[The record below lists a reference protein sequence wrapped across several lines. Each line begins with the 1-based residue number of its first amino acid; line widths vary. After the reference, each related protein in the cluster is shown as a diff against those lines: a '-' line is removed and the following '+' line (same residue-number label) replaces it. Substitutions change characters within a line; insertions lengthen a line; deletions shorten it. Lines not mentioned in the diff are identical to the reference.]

1 MNDERPRFFYG
12 WVIVLT
18 SGIGLLLGYAPVFVY
33 SFSVFIKSL
42 AQDFHASRTSISFAF
57 TLANLMQSI
66 GAPLIGRLV
75 DRFGV
80 RRVVVPST
88 VIFGLILISFKYFST
103 SLWQLY
109 AFFIVIG
116 FIGTGAAPVPYGI
129 VVSRWF
135 DKRRGLALGLMMMGL
150 SCGAILMP
158 PIGQRLIILF
168 GWRTAYAIVGFVV
181 LAISVPIVGIFLKDS
196 PEKMGLEPDGVPH
209 LNANPED
216 RTEHQGVNW
225 PVARMQPTF
234 WFLASAFFL
243 VSASVHACVI
253 HLVPMLTDHG
263 ISVERAA
270 FASSLLG
277 VALLIGRVFTGY
289 FLDRFFGPYVAMLLF
304 CGVAVGIFLLST
316 GAGGSLAMLA
326 AFLVGLGMGAE
337 ADIIAYLTSRYFG
350 LRSFGEI
357 YGYLFATFTLAGA
370 LGPVLMGVGFDRL
383 GSYRAPLLFFLAAT
397 LVATALL
404 TRLGPYIYRPADHN
418 ERETPGIAEGDH
430 SHTRPFP
437 DQC

>member
-1 MNDERPRFFYG
+1 MSNRPRIFYG
-12 WVIVLT
+12 WVIVFT
-18 SGIGLLLGYAPVFVY
+18 AGIGLLLGYAPVFVY

-42 AQDFHASRTSISFAF
+42 AQDFHTSRTSISFAF
-57 TLANLMQSI
+57 TLANVMQSV

-75 DRFGV
+75 DRFGAHKV
-80 RRVVVPST
+80 IVPST
-88 VIFGLILISFKYFST
+88 VIFGLVIISFKYFST

-135 DKRRGLALGLMMMGL
+135 DRRRGLALGLMMMGL
-150 SCGAILMP
+150 SSGAILMP
-158 PIGQRLIILF
+158 PIAQRLIVLF

-181 LAISVPIVGIFLKDS
+181 LAISVPVVGIFLKDS
-196 PEKMGLEPDGVPH
+196 PEKMGLQPDGEPD
-209 LNANPED
+209 LNTGSIERKNE
-216 RTEHQGVNW
+216 QGVNW
-225 PVARMQPTF
+225 SVARKEPTF

-243 VSASVHACVI
+243 LGASVHACVI
-253 HLVPMLTDHG
+253 HLVPMLTDRG

-289 FLDRFFGPYVAMLLF
+289 FLDRFFGPHVAMLLF
-304 CGVAVGIFLLST
+304 SGVAVGISLFLT
-316 GAGGSLAMLA
+316 GAGGSLPLLA
-326 AFLVGLGMGAE
+326 VFLVGLGMGAE

-370 LGPVLMGVGFDRL
+370 LGPVLMGVGFDHL

-404 TRLGPYIYRPADHN
+404 SRLGPYIYRPTR
-418 ERETPGIAEGDH
+418 RE
-430 SHTRPFP
+430 SV
-437 DQC
+437 

>member
-1 MNDERPRFFYG
+1 MSNRPRIFYG
-12 WVIVLT
+12 WVIVFT
-18 SGIGLLLGYAPVFVY
+18 AGIGLLLGYAPVFVY

-42 AQDFHASRTSISFAF
+42 AQDFHTSRTSISFAF
-57 TLANLMQSI
+57 TLANVMQSV

-75 DRFGV
+75 DRFGAHKV
-80 RRVVVPST
+80 IVPSN
-88 VIFGLILISFKYFST
+88 VIFGLVIISFKYFST

-116 FIGTGAAPVPYGI
+116 LIGTGTAPVPYGI
-129 VVSRWF
+129 VVSCWF
-135 DKRRGLALGLMMMGL
+135 DRRRGLALGLMMMGL
-150 SCGAILMP
+150 SSGAILMP
-158 PIGQRLIILF
+158 PIAQRLIVLF

-181 LAISVPIVGIFLKDS
+181 LAISVPVVGIFLKDS
-196 PEKMGLEPDGVPH
+196 PEKMGLQPDGEPD
-209 LNANPED
+209 LNTGSIERKNE
-216 RTEHQGVNW
+216 QGVTW
-225 PVARMQPTF
+225 SVARREPTF

-243 VSASVHACVI
+243 LGASVHACVI
-253 HLVPMLTDHG
+253 HLVPMLTDRG

-304 CGVAVGIFLLST
+304 SGVAVGISLFLT
-316 GAGGSLAMLA
+316 GAGGSLPLLA
-326 AFLVGLGMGAE
+326 VFLVGLGMGAE

-370 LGPVLMGVGFDRL
+370 LGPVLMGVGFDHL

-404 TRLGPYIYRPADHN
+404 SRLGPYIYRPTR
-418 ERETPGIAEGDH
+418 RE
-430 SHTRPFP
+430 SV
-437 DQC
+437 

>member
-1 MNDERPRFFYG
+1 MSNRPRIFYG
-12 WVIVLT
+12 WVIVFT
-18 SGIGLLLGYAPVFVY
+18 AGIGLLLGYAPVFVY

-42 AQDFHASRTSISFAF
+42 AQDFHTSRTSISFAF
-57 TLANLMQSI
+57 TLANVMQSV

-75 DRFGV
+75 DRFGAHKV
-80 RRVVVPST
+80 IVPST
-88 VIFGLILISFKYFST
+88 VIFGLVIISFKYFST

-116 FIGTGAAPVPYGI
+116 LIGTGTAPVPYGI

-135 DKRRGLALGLMMMGL
+135 DRRRGLALGLMMMGL
-150 SCGAILMP
+150 SSGAILMP
-158 PIGQRLIILF
+158 PIAQHLIILF

-181 LAISVPIVGIFLKDS
+181 LAISVPVVGIFLKDS
-196 PEKMGLEPDGVPH
+196 PEKMGLQPDGEPD
-209 LNANPED
+209 LNTGS
-216 RTEHQGVNW
+216 TERKNEQGVNW
-225 PVARMQPTF
+225 SVARREPTF

-243 VSASVHACVI
+243 LGASVHACVI
-253 HLVPMLTDHG
+253 HLVPMLTDRG

-304 CGVAVGIFLLST
+304 SGVAVGISLFLT
-316 GAGGSLAMLA
+316 GAGGSLPLLA
-326 AFLVGLGMGAE
+326 VFLVGLGMGAE

-370 LGPVLMGVGFDRL
+370 LGPVLMGVGFDHL

-404 TRLGPYIYRPADHN
+404 SRLGPYIYRPTR
-418 ERETPGIAEGDH
+418 RE
-430 SHTRPFP
+430 SV
-437 DQC
+437 

>member
-1 MNDERPRFFYG
+1 MSNRPRIFYG
-12 WVIVLT
+12 WVIVFT
-18 SGIGLLLGYAPVFVY
+18 AGVGLLLGYAPVFVY
-33 SFSVFIKSL
+33 SFSIFIKSL
-42 AQDFHASRTSISFAF
+42 AQDFHTSRTSISFAF
-57 TLANLMQSI
+57 TLANIMQSV

-75 DRFGV
+75 DRFGAHKV
-80 RRVVVPST
+80 IVPST
-88 VIFGLILISFKYFST
+88 VIFGLVIISFKYFST

-116 FIGTGAAPVPYGI
+116 LIGTGTAPVPYGI

-135 DKRRGLALGLMMMGL
+135 DRRRGLALGLMMMGL
-150 SCGAILMP
+150 SSGAILMP
-158 PIGQRLIILF
+158 PIAQRLIVLF

-181 LAISVPIVGIFLKDS
+181 LAISVPVVGIFLKDS
-196 PEKMGLEPDGVPH
+196 PEKMGLQPDGEPD
-209 LNANPED
+209 LNTGSIERKNE
-216 RTEHQGVNW
+216 QGVTW
-225 PVARMQPTF
+225 SVARREPTF

-243 VSASVHACVI
+243 LGASVHACVI
-253 HLVPMLTDHG
+253 HLVPMLTDRG

-304 CGVAVGIFLLST
+304 SGVAVGISLFLT
-316 GAGGSLAMLA
+316 GAGGSLPLLA
-326 AFLVGLGMGAE
+326 VFLVGLGMGAE

-370 LGPVLMGVGFDRL
+370 LGPVLMGVGFDHL

-404 TRLGPYIYRPADHN
+404 SRLGPYIYRPTR
-418 ERETPGIAEGDH
+418 RE
-430 SHTRPFP
+430 SV
-437 DQC
+437 

>member
-1 MNDERPRFFYG
+1 MSNRPRIFYG
-12 WVIVLT
+12 WVIVFT
-18 SGIGLLLGYAPVFVY
+18 AGIGLLLGYAPVFVY

-42 AQDFHASRTSISFAF
+42 AQDFHTSRTSISFAF
-57 TLANLMQSI
+57 TLANVMQSV

-75 DRFGV
+75 DRFGAHKV
-80 RRVVVPST
+80 IVPST
-88 VIFGLILISFKYFST
+88 VIFGLVIISFKYFST

-116 FIGTGAAPVPYGI
+116 LIGTGTAPVPYGI

-150 SCGAILMP
+150 SSGAILMP
-158 PIGQRLIILF
+158 PIAQRLIVLF

-181 LAISVPIVGIFLKDS
+181 LAISVPVVGIFLKDS
-196 PEKMGLEPDGVPH
+196 PEKMGLQPDGEPD
-209 LNANPED
+209 LNTGS
-216 RTEHQGVNW
+216 TERKNEQGVNW
-225 PVARMQPTF
+225 SVARREPTF

-243 VSASVHACVI
+243 LGASVHACVI
-253 HLVPMLTDHG
+253 HLVPMLTDRG

-289 FLDRFFGPYVAMLLF
+289 FLDRFFGPHVAMLLF
-304 CGVAVGIFLLST
+304 SGVAVGISLFLT
-316 GAGGSLAMLA
+316 GAGGSLPLLA
-326 AFLVGLGMGAE
+326 VFLVGLGMGAE

-370 LGPVLMGVGFDRL
+370 LGPVLMGVGFDHL

-404 TRLGPYIYRPADHN
+404 SRLGPYIYRPTR
-418 ERETPGIAEGDH
+418 RE
-430 SHTRPFP
+430 SV
-437 DQC
+437 

>member
-1 MNDERPRFFYG
+1 MSSQRPRIFYG
-12 WVIVLT
+12 WVIVFT
-18 SGIGLLLGYAPVFVY
+18 AGIGLLLGYAPVFVY
-33 SFSVFIKSL
+33 SFSVFIRSL
-42 AQDFHASRTSISFAF
+42 AQDFHSSRTSISFAF
-57 TLANLMQSI
+57 TLANLMQSA
-66 GAPLIGRLV
+66 GAPLIGRMV
-75 DRFGV
+75 DRVGA
-80 RRVVVPST
+80 RKVVVPLT

-103 SLWQLY
+103 SLWHLY
-109 AFFIVIG
+109 AFFIVMG
-116 FIGTGAAPVPYGI
+116 LIGTGTAPVPYGI

-150 SCGAILMP
+150 SLGAILMP
-158 PIGQRLIILF
+158 PIAQRLILLF
-168 GWRTAYAIVGFVV
+168 GWRTAYAVVGFVV
-181 LAISVPIVGIFLKDS
+181 LAISVPVVAIFLKDS
-196 PEKMGLEPDGVPH
+196 PQKMGLRPDGVRD
-209 LNANPED
+209 LNTGSED
-216 RTEHQGVNW
+216 RGNEPGLSCS
-225 PVARMQPTF
+225 VARRQPAF

-243 VSASVHACVI
+243 VGASVHACVI

-277 VALLIGRVFTGY
+277 VALLIGRVFSGY
-289 FLDRFFGPYVAMLLF
+289 FLDRFFGPHVAILLF
-304 CGVAVGIFLLST
+304 SGVAVGIVLLWAGT
-316 GAGGSLAMLA
+316 GGSLPLLA

-370 LGPVLMGVGFDRL
+370 LGPVLMGVGFDHL

-404 TRLGPYIYRPADHN
+404 TRLGPYIYQP
-418 ERETPGIAEGDH
+418 T
-430 SHTRPFP
+430 HTELV
-437 DQC
+437 

>member
-1 MNDERPRFFYG
+1 MSNRPRIFYG
-12 WVIVLT
+12 WVIVFT
-18 SGIGLLLGYAPVFVY
+18 AGIGLLLGYAPVFVY

-42 AQDFHASRTSISFAF
+42 AQDFHTSRTSISFAF
-57 TLANLMQSI
+57 TLANVMQSV

-75 DRFGV
+75 DRFGAHKV
-80 RRVVVPST
+80 IVPST
-88 VIFGLILISFKYFST
+88 VIFGLVIISFKYFST

-116 FIGTGAAPVPYGI
+116 LIGTGTAPVPYGI

-135 DKRRGLALGLMMMGL
+135 DRRRGLALGLMMMGL
-150 SCGAILMP
+150 SSGAILMP
-158 PIGQRLIILF
+158 PIAQRLIVLF
-168 GWRTAYAIVGFVV
+168 GWRAAYAIVGFVV
-181 LAISVPIVGIFLKDS
+181 LAISVPVVGIFLKDS
-196 PEKMGLEPDGVPH
+196 PEKMGLQPDGEPD
-209 LNANPED
+209 LNTGSTARKNE
-216 RTEHQGVNW
+216 QGVNW
-225 PVARMQPTF
+225 SVARREPTF

-243 VSASVHACVI
+243 LGASVHACVI
-253 HLVPMLTDHG
+253 HLVPMLTDRG

-289 FLDRFFGPYVAMLLF
+289 FLDRFFGPHVAMLLF
-304 CGVAVGIFLLST
+304 SGVAVGISLFLT
-316 GAGGSLAMLA
+316 GAGGSLPLLA
-326 AFLVGLGMGAE
+326 VFLVGLGMGAE

-370 LGPVLMGVGFDRL
+370 LGPVLMGVGFDHL

-404 TRLGPYIYRPADHN
+404 SRLGPYIYRPTR
-418 ERETPGIAEGDH
+418 RE
-430 SHTRPFP
+430 SV
-437 DQC
+437 

>member
-1 MNDERPRFFYG
+1 MSNRPRIFYG
-12 WVIVLT
+12 WVIVFT
-18 SGIGLLLGYAPVFVY
+18 AGIGLLLGYAPVFVY

-42 AQDFHASRTSISFAF
+42 AQDFHTSRTSISFAF
-57 TLANLMQSI
+57 TLANVMQSV

-75 DRFGV
+75 DRFGAHKV
-80 RRVVVPST
+80 IVPSN
-88 VIFGLILISFKYFST
+88 VIFGLVIISFKYFST

-116 FIGTGAAPVPYGI
+116 LIGTGTAPVPYGI

-135 DKRRGLALGLMMMGL
+135 DRRRGLALGLMMMGL
-150 SCGAILMP
+150 SSGAILMP
-158 PIGQRLIILF
+158 PIAQRLIVLF

-181 LAISVPIVGIFLKDS
+181 LAISVPVVGIFLKDS
-196 PEKMGLEPDGVPH
+196 PEKMGLQPDGEPD
-209 LNANPED
+209 LNTGS
-216 RTEHQGVNW
+216 TERKNEQGVNW
-225 PVARMQPTF
+225 SVARREPTF
-234 WFLASAFFL
+234 WFLAGAFFL
-243 VSASVHACVI
+243 LGASVHACVI
-253 HLVPMLTDHG
+253 HLVPMLTDRG

-289 FLDRFFGPYVAMLLF
+289 FLDRFFGPHVAMLLF
-304 CGVAVGIFLLST
+304 SGVAVGISLFLT
-316 GAGGSLAMLA
+316 GAGGSLPLLA
-326 AFLVGLGMGAE
+326 VFLVGLGMGAE

-370 LGPVLMGVGFDRL
+370 LGPVLMGVGFDHL

-404 TRLGPYIYRPADHN
+404 SRLGPYIYRPTR
-418 ERETPGIAEGDH
+418 RE
-430 SHTRPFP
+430 SV
-437 DQC
+437 

>member
-1 MNDERPRFFYG
+1 VSSQRPRIFYG
-12 WVIVLT
+12 WVIVFT
-18 SGIGLLLGYAPVFVY
+18 SAIGLMLGYAPVFVY

-42 AQDFHASRTSISFAF
+42 AQDFHSSRTSITLAF
-57 TLANLMQSI
+57 TLANLMQSV

-75 DRFGV
+75 DRFGAHK
-80 RRVVVPST
+80 VVVPST
-88 VIFGLILISFKYFST
+88 VIFGLVLISFKYSST
-103 SLWQLY
+103 SLWHLY
-109 AFFIVIG
+109 AFFILIG
-116 FIGTGAAPVPYGI
+116 LIGVGTAPVPYGI

-150 SCGAILMP
+150 STGAILLP
-158 PIGQRLIILF
+158 LIAQRLIVLF
-168 GWRTAYAIVGFVV
+168 GWRTAYAIIGFAV
-181 LAISVPIVGIFLKDS
+181 LAISVPVVGTLLKDS
-196 PEKMGLEPDGVPH
+196 PDKMGLQPDGEPD
-209 LNANPED
+209 LNTGSQQQKNE
-216 RTEHQGVNW
+216 QGMTW
-225 PVARMQPTF
+225 SAARRQPTF
-234 WFLASAFFL
+234 WLLASAFFL
-243 VSASVHACVI
+243 LGASVHACVI

-263 ISVERAA
+263 ISLQRAA

-304 CGVAVGIFLLST
+304 SGVAVGISLLWS
-316 GAGGSLAMLA
+316 GAGGSLPLLA

-350 LRSFGEI
+350 LRSFGVI
-357 YGYLFATFTLAGA
+357 YGFLFATFTLAGA

-404 TRLGPYIYRPADHN
+404 TRLGPYVYRAGEQALNPSPISP
-418 ERETPGIAEGDH
+418 RPV
-430 SHTRPFP
+430 HTELL
-437 DQC
+437 

>member
-1 MNDERPRFFYG
+1 MSNQRPRIFYG
-12 WVIVLT
+12 WVAVFT
-18 SGIGLLLGYAPVFVY
+18 AGIGLLLGYAPVFVY

-42 AQDFHASRTSISFAF
+42 AQDFHSSRTSISFAF
-57 TLANLMQSI
+57 TLANIMQSV

-75 DRFGV
+75 DRFGAHKV
-80 RRVVVPST
+80 IVPST
-88 VIFGLILISFKYFST
+88 VIFGLVLISFKYFST

-116 FIGTGAAPVPYGI
+116 FIGTGTAPVPYGI

-150 SCGAILMP
+150 SCGAILLP
-158 PIGQRLIILF
+158 PIAQRLIHLF
-168 GWRTAYAIVGFVV
+168 GWRTAYAIVGFAV
-181 LAISVPIVGIFLKDS
+181 LAVSVPVVGIFLKDS
-196 PEKMGLEPDGVPH
+196 PEKMGLQPDGAPD
-209 LNANPED
+209 LNTGSEARNNE
-216 RTEHQGVNW
+216 QGVSW
-225 PVARMQPTF
+225 SVARREPAF

-243 VSASVHACVI
+243 VGASVHACVI

-277 VALLIGRVFTGY
+277 VALLIGRVFAGY
-289 FLDRFFGPYVAMLLF
+289 FLDRYFGPYVAILLF
-304 CGVAVGIFLLST
+304 SGVAVGISLLWT
-316 GAGGSLAMLA
+316 GAGGTLALLA

-357 YGYLFATFTLAGA
+357 YGYLFASFTLAGA
-370 LGPVLMGVGFDRL
+370 LGPVLMGVGFDHL

-404 TRLGPYIYRPADHN
+404 TRLGPYVYRAGEQCRGVPAAQ
-418 ERETPGIAEGDH
+418 TFGIAGDAG
-430 SHTRPFP
+430 
-437 DQC
+437 

>member
-1 MNDERPRFFYG
+1 MSSQRPRIFYG
-12 WVIVLT
+12 WVVVFT
-18 SGIGLLLGYAPVFVY
+18 AGIGLLLGYAPVFVY

-42 AQDFHASRTSISFAF
+42 AQDFHTSRTSISFAF
-57 TLANLMQSI
+57 TLANIMQSV

-75 DRFGV
+75 DRFGAHKV
-80 RRVVVPST
+80 IIPST
-88 VIFGLILISFKYFST
+88 VIFGLVLISFKYSST
-103 SLWQLY
+103 RLWQLY

-150 SCGAILMP
+150 SCGAILLP
-158 PIGQRLIILF
+158 PIAQRLILRF
-168 GWRTAYAIVGFVV
+168 GWRAAYAIVGFAV
-181 LAISVPIVGIFLKDS
+181 LAISVPVVGIFLKDS
-196 PEKMGLEPDGVPH
+196 PEKMGLQPDGVPD
-209 LNANPED
+209 LNNGSQQQKNE
-216 RTEHQGVNW
+216 QGLSW
-225 PVARMQPTF
+225 SAARKQPTF

-243 VSASVHACVI
+243 LGASVHACVI

-263 ISVERAA
+263 ITLQRAA

-277 VALLIGRVFTGY
+277 VALLIGRVFTGF
-289 FLDRFFGPYVAMLLF
+289 FLDRYFGPYVAMLLF
-304 CGVAVGIFLLST
+304 SGVAVGISLLWS
-316 GAGGSLAMLA
+316 GAGGSLPLMA

-350 LRSFGEI
+350 LRSFGVI
-357 YGYLFATFTLAGA
+357 YGFLFATFTLAGA

-383 GSYRAPLLFFLAAT
+383 GSYRAPLLFFLAST

-404 TRLGPYIYRPADHN
+404 TRLGPYVYRP
-418 ERETPGIAEGDH
+418 T
-430 SHTRPFP
+430 HTDPV
-437 DQC
+437 

>member
-1 MNDERPRFFYG
+1 MGSRRARIFYG
-12 WVIVLT
+12 WVIVFT
-18 SGIGLLLGYAPVFVY
+18 AAIGLLLGYAPVFVY

-42 AQDFHASRTSISFAF
+42 AQDFHASRTSIALAF
-57 TLANLMQSI
+57 TLANIMQSV

-75 DRFGV
+75 DRFGAHKV
-80 RRVVVPST
+80 IVPST
-88 VIFGLILISFKYFST
+88 VIFGLVIISFKYFST

-116 FIGTGAAPVPYGI
+116 FVGTGTAPVPYGI

-135 DKRRGLALGLMMMGL
+135 DKSRGLALGLMMMGL
-150 SCGAILMP
+150 SSGAILLP
-158 PIGQRLIILF
+158 PIAQRLIILV

-181 LAISVPIVGIFLKDS
+181 LAISVPVVGIFLKDS
-196 PEKMGLEPDGVPH
+196 PEKMRLQPDGVPD
-209 LNANPED
+209 LSAGSKEPKNE
-216 RTEHQGVNW
+216 QGVSW
-225 PVARMQPTF
+225 SVARREPTF

-243 VSASVHACVI
+243 LGASVHACVI
-253 HLVPMLTDHG
+253 HLVPMLTDRG

-304 CGVAVGIFLLST
+304 SGVAVGVSLLLT
-316 GAGGSLAMLA
+316 GAGGSLPLLA

-370 LGPVLMGVGFDRL
+370 LGPVLMGVGFDHL
-383 GSYRAPLLFFLAAT
+383 GWYRAPLLFFLGAT

-404 TRLGPYIYRPADHN
+404 TRLGPYIYRAG
-418 ERETPGIAEGDH
+418 EQGRGTPVQTFGMASDAG
-430 SHTRPFP
+430 
-437 DQC
+437 

>member
-1 MNDERPRFFYG
+1 MSNRPRIFYG
-12 WVIVLT
+12 WVIVFT
-18 SGIGLLLGYAPVFVY
+18 AGVGLLLGYAPVFVY

-42 AQDFHASRTSISFAF
+42 ARDFHTSRTSISFAF
-57 TLANLMQSI
+57 TLANVMQSV

-75 DRFGV
+75 DRFGAHKV
-80 RRVVVPST
+80 IVPST
-88 VIFGLILISFKYFST
+88 VIFGLVIISFKYFST

-116 FIGTGAAPVPYGI
+116 LIGTGTAPVPYGI

-135 DKRRGLALGLMMMGL
+135 DRRRGLALGLMMMGL
-150 SCGAILMP
+150 SSGAILMP
-158 PIGQRLIILF
+158 PIAQRLIVLF

-181 LAISVPIVGIFLKDS
+181 LAISVPVVGIFLKDS
-196 PEKMGLEPDGVPH
+196 PEKMGLQPDGEPD
-209 LNANPED
+209 LNTGSIERKNE
-216 RTEHQGVNW
+216 QGVTW
-225 PVARMQPTF
+225 SVARREPTF

-243 VSASVHACVI
+243 LGASVHACVI
-253 HLVPMLTDHG
+253 HLVPMLTDRG

-304 CGVAVGIFLLST
+304 SGVAVGISLFLT
-316 GAGGSLAMLA
+316 GAGGSLPLLA
-326 AFLVGLGMGAE
+326 VFLVGLGMGAE

-370 LGPVLMGVGFDRL
+370 LGPVLMGVGFDHL

-404 TRLGPYIYRPADHN
+404 SRLGPYIYRPTR
-418 ERETPGIAEGDH
+418 RE
-430 SHTRPFP
+430 SV
-437 DQC
+437 

>member
-1 MNDERPRFFYG
+1 MGDFGMRDERPRFFYG
-12 WVIVLT
+12 WVIVLV
-18 SGIGLLLGYAPVFVY
+18 SGVGLLLGYAPVFVY

-57 TLANLMQSI
+57 TLANIMQSA
-66 GAPLIGRLV
+66 GAPLVGRLV
-75 DRFGV
+75 DRFGAHKV
-80 RRVVVPST
+80 IVPST
-88 VIFGLILISFKYFST
+88 VVFGLTLIFFKYFST

-109 AFFIVIG
+109 AFFLLIG

-150 SCGAILMP
+150 SIGAILMP
-158 PIGQRLIILF
+158 PIGQRLIALF
-168 GWRTAYAIVGFVV
+168 GWRTSYAIVGIVV
-181 LAISVPIVGIFLKDS
+181 LAISVPVVGIFLKDS
-196 PEKMGLEPDGVPH
+196 PEKMDLQPDGEVNFSTEPQ
-209 LNANPED
+209 E
-216 RTEHQGVNW
+216 RTDEQGATW
-225 PVARMQPTF
+225 TVARRQPAF

-243 VSASVHACVI
+243 VGASVHACVI

-277 VALLIGRVFTGY
+277 VALLIGRVFTGF

-304 CGVAVGIFLLST
+304 SGVAVGIFALST
-316 GAGGSLAMLA
+316 GAGGSLTLLA

-370 LGPVLMGVGFDRL
+370 LGPVLMGAGFDRL

-397 LVATALL
+397 IVATTLL
-404 TRLGPYIYRPADHN
+404 TRLGPYVYRPS
-418 ERETPGIAEGDH
+418 E
-430 SHTRPFP
+430 S
-437 DQC
+437 

>member
-1 MNDERPRFFYG
+1 MSSQRRRIFYG
-12 WVIVLT
+12 WVVVFT
-18 SGIGLLLGYAPVFVY
+18 AGVGLLLGYAPVFVY

-42 AQDFHASRTSISFAF
+42 AQDFHSSRTSISLAF
-57 TLANLMQSI
+57 TLANLMQSV

-75 DRFGV
+75 DRFGAHKV
-80 RRVVVPST
+80 IIPST
-88 VIFGLILISFKYFST
+88 VIFGLVLVTFRYFST
-103 SLWQLY
+103 NLWQLY
-109 AFFIVIG
+109 AFFILIG

-129 VVSRWF
+129 VISRWF

-158 PIGQRLIILF
+158 PIAQRLIIKF
-168 GWRTAYAIVGFVV
+168 GWRTAYTIVGFAV
-181 LAISVPIVGIFLKDS
+181 LAVAVPIVGIFLKDS
-196 PEKMGLEPDGVPH
+196 PQKMGLQPDGVLE
-209 LNANPED
+209 LNTRSKAEKV
-216 RTEHQGVNW
+216 EQGVSW
-225 PVARMQPTF
+225 SDARREPTF

-243 VSASVHACVI
+243 LGASVHACVI

-263 ISVERAA
+263 ITLQRAA

-277 VALLIGRVFTGY
+277 FALLIGRVFTGY

-304 CGVAVGIFLLST
+304 SGVAVGISLFWT
-316 GAGGSLAMLA
+316 GAGGSLILLA
-326 AFLVGLGMGAE
+326 VFLVGLGMGAE

-370 LGPVLMGVGFDRL
+370 LGPVLMGAGYDRL
-383 GSYRAPLLFFLAAT
+383 GSYRAPLLLFLTAT

-404 TRLGPYIYRPADHN
+404 TRLGPYVYRPGQEDRGAPV
-418 ERETPGIAEGDH
+418 EQSFGIAQDAG
-430 SHTRPFP
+430 
-437 DQC
+437 

>member
-1 MNDERPRFFYG
+1 MSNRPRIFYG
-12 WVIVLT
+12 WVIVFT
-18 SGIGLLLGYAPVFVY
+18 AGIGLLLGYAPVFVY

-42 AQDFHASRTSISFAF
+42 AQDFHTSRTSISFAF
-57 TLANLMQSI
+57 TLANVMQSV

-75 DRFGV
+75 DRFGAHKV
-80 RRVVVPST
+80 IVPST
-88 VIFGLILISFKYFST
+88 VIFGLVIISFKYFST

-116 FIGTGAAPVPYGI
+116 LIGTGTAPVPYGI

-135 DKRRGLALGLMMMGL
+135 DRRRGLALGLMMMGL
-150 SCGAILMP
+150 SSGAILMP
-158 PIGQRLIILF
+158 PIAQRLIVLF

-181 LAISVPIVGIFLKDS
+181 LAISVPVVGIFLKDS
-196 PEKMGLEPDGVPH
+196 PEKMGLQPDGEPD
-209 LNANPED
+209 LNTGS
-216 RTEHQGVNW
+216 TERKNEQGVNW
-225 PVARMQPTF
+225 SVARREPTF

-243 VSASVHACVI
+243 LGASVHACVI
-253 HLVPMLTDHG
+253 HLVPMLTDRG

-304 CGVAVGIFLLST
+304 SGVAVGISLFLT
-316 GAGGSLAMLA
+316 GAGGSLPLLA
-326 AFLVGLGMGAE
+326 VFLVGLGMGAE

-370 LGPVLMGVGFDRL
+370 LGPVLMGVGFDHL

-404 TRLGPYIYRPADHN
+404 SRLGPYIYRPTR
-418 ERETPGIAEGDH
+418 RE
-430 SHTRPFP
+430 SV
-437 DQC
+437 

>member
-1 MNDERPRFFYG
+1 MSNRPRIFYG
-12 WVIVLT
+12 WVIVFT
-18 SGIGLLLGYAPVFVY
+18 AGVGLLLGYAPVFVY

-42 AQDFHASRTSISFAF
+42 ARDFHTSRTSISFAF
-57 TLANLMQSI
+57 TLANVMQSV

-75 DRFGV
+75 DRFGAHKV
-80 RRVVVPST
+80 IVPST
-88 VIFGLILISFKYFST
+88 VIFGLVIISFKYFST

-135 DKRRGLALGLMMMGL
+135 DRRRGLALGLMMMGL
-150 SCGAILMP
+150 SSGAILMP
-158 PIGQRLIILF
+158 PIAQRLIVLF

-181 LAISVPIVGIFLKDS
+181 LAISVPVVGIFLKDS
-196 PEKMGLEPDGVPH
+196 PEKMGLQPDGEPD
-209 LNANPED
+209 LNTGS
-216 RTEHQGVNW
+216 TERKNEQGVNW
-225 PVARMQPTF
+225 SVARREPTF

-243 VSASVHACVI
+243 LGASVHACVI
-253 HLVPMLTDHG
+253 HLVPMLTDRG

-304 CGVAVGIFLLST
+304 SGVAVGISLFLT
-316 GAGGSLAMLA
+316 GAGGSLPLLA
-326 AFLVGLGMGAE
+326 VFLVGLGMGAE

-370 LGPVLMGVGFDRL
+370 LGPVLMGVGFDHL

-404 TRLGPYIYRPADHN
+404 SRLGPYIYRPTR
-418 ERETPGIAEGDH
+418 RE
-430 SHTRPFP
+430 SV
-437 DQC
+437 